1 MPKDQN
7 RMEINICLEL
17 LRVLF
22 SFLNFYDCI
31 LVHFTFRIWLWVKD
45 PTDDDTSPFNWSRDS
60 IYGATFLMGAGGATV
75 LVISQSMIAYLIGQY
90 TVRLCSVIYRVEFS
104 VPT

>member
-1 MPKDQN
+1 MLIFDSSALGTAP
-7 RMEINICLEL
+7 
-17 LRVLF
+17 F
-22 SFLNFYDCI
+22 SHQ
-31 LVHFTFRIWLWVKD
+31 VTFRIWLWVKD

-90 TVRLCSVIYRVEFS
+90 AVRLCSVIYRVEFS